1 MQTYT
6 NFFIYISY
14 FISLIIRISQTRI
27 CRAVDFLHQHRG
39 RPVEM
44 RKRQR
49 DDRALFCKG
58 KNEAVA
64 QYPQTGYA
72 QLIGVSDYQLSKAV
86 PENPQ

>member
-1 MQTYT
+1 
-6 NFFIYISY
+6 
-14 FISLIIRISQTRI
+14 
-27 CRAVDFLHQHRG
+27 
-39 RPVEM
+39 M